1 MGINKHKTETI
12 QVISILFYTALTLF
26 VSTGGYCKFKNS
38 TPRSSDACKC
48 EEELYIWAQG
58 GNTFNTGLKVDC
70 LEKYIGPDIL
80 NVYHK
85 TNGVGHYTFLDAWDK
100 AKKDCQSQ

>member
-1 MGINKHKTETI
+1 MAKITNSSEKK
-12 QVISILFYTALTLF
+12 LK
-26 VSTGGYCKFKNS
+26 GYWPGLAIFAVVLIFIFELDFS
-38 TPRSSDACKC
+38 FGSSGTDACKC
-48 EEELYIWAQG
+48 EEELFTWAQG

-85 TNGVGHYTFLDAWDK
+85 TNGVSNYTFLDAWDN
-100 AKKDCQSQ
+100 AKKDCQSR